1 MNKNS
6 NRLFVACTIS
16 LVASAIGFVVRA
28 FLLNDLGRKFNLS
41 ESQLGSIQGAGLYPQ
56 AVTMILSALVVD
68 RIGYRRMMVF
78 AFLCHIVSA
87 VITMMANGYAALYL
101 GTFIFALAGGVVEG
115 VINPVTA
122 TLYPKEK
129 THYLNILHAGW
140 PGGMVLG
147 GLVVITLGAIGG
159 ENSWRWKVG
168 LYLVPTLIYGWMM
181 LREEFPVQ
189 ERVAAGV
196 SYVDMLK
203 ECGWGGCFLICLF
216 LGYAFDEILR
226 VFNLSISTPIILAIG
241 VLPTLLI
248 AAKIRSFGRPMFIF
262 LMLIMTLLAT
272 TELGT
277 DSWIAALMTPVL
289 HNAGPNAGN
298 WVLIYTSA
306 IMFVLRFFAGPIAHR
321 ISPLGLLALCAA
333 VACVGLTWL
342 SYAGAAPM
350 IVFLAATCY
359 GFGKTFFWPT
369 TLGVVSEQFPK
380 GGALTLSA
388 VSAVGLIAVGV
399 LGNPLLGALQ
409 DESLDRNLASQN
421 AAIHAKVAE
430 PAQTKYGFT
439 YRPLDKAK
447 LAALPA
453 PEQTEVER
461 IRAGNNQATLRRVAV
476 LPAIMFVCYLSLIAW
491 FRARG
496 GYREVQ
502 LQTMPAL

>member
-1 MNKNS
+1 
-6 NRLFVACTIS
+6 
-16 LVASAIGFVVRA
+16 
-28 FLLNDLGRKFNLS
+28 
-41 ESQLGSIQGAGLYPQ
+41 
-56 AVTMILSALVVD
+56 
-68 RIGYRRMMVF
+68 
-78 AFLCHIVSA
+78 
-87 VITMMANGYAALYL
+87 
-101 GTFIFALAGGVVEG
+101 
-115 VINPVTA
+115 
-122 TLYPKEK
+122 
-129 THYLNILHAGW
+129 
-140 PGGMVLG
+140 VLG

-168 LYLVPTLIYGWMM
+168 LYVVPTLIYGWMM

-216 LGYAFDEILR
+216 LGYALDEILR
-226 VFNLSISTPIILAIG
+226 VFNLSLSTPIILAIG
-241 VLPTLLI
+241 IIPTALF

-333 VACVGLTWL
+333 VACLGLTWL

-380 GGALTLSA
+380 GGALTLSS

-409 DESLDRNLASQN
+409 DESLDKNLANQN
-421 AAIHAKVAE
+421 SAIHAKVAE

-439 YRPLDKAK
+439 YRPLDKSKIAT
-447 LAALPA
+447 LAA
-453 PEQTEVER
+453 PEQAEVER
-461 IRAGNNQATLRRVAV
+461 IRAANNQATLRRVAV
-476 LPAIMFVCYLSLIAW
+476 LPAIMFICYLILIAW

-502 LQTMPAL
+502 LQTVGAA

>member
-1 MNKNS
+1 
-6 NRLFVACTIS
+6 
-16 LVASAIGFVVRA
+16 
-28 FLLNDLGRKFNLS
+28 
-41 ESQLGSIQGAGLYPQ
+41 LYPQ

-68 RIGYRRMMVF
+68 RIGYRRAMFF
-78 AFLCHIVSA
+78 AFACHIASA
-87 VITMMANGYAALYL
+87 AITMTANGYVALYL

-122 TLYPKEK
+122 TLYPKSK

-147 GLVVITLGAIGG
+147 GLVVITLGAIGR
-159 ENSWRWKVG
+159 ESSWRWKVG

-181 LREEFPVQ
+181 WREEFPVQ

-216 LGYAFDEILR
+216 MGYALDEILR
-226 VFNLSISTPIILAIG
+226 VFSMSLSTPVIFAIG
-241 VLPTLLI
+241 ILPTLLF
-248 AAKIRSFGRPMFIF
+248 AVKIRSFGRPMFVF

-298 WVLIYTSA
+298 FVLIYTSA

-321 ISPLGLLALCAA
+321 ISPLGLLAACAA

-342 SYAGAAPM
+342 SRAGAAPM
-350 IVFLAATCY
+350 MVFLAATCY
-359 GFGKTFFWPT
+359 GCGKTFFWPT

-380 GGALTLSA
+380 GGALTLSS

-409 DESLDRNLASQN
+409 DESLDRNLARSNPALHQK
-421 AAIHAKVAE
+421 IAE
-430 PAQTKYGFT
+430 APQKKYGFV
-439 YRPLDKAK
+439 YRPLDKTRI
-447 LAALPA
+447 AALPA
-453 PEQTEVER
+453 AEQGEVEQ
-461 IRAGNNQATLRRVAV
+461 IRAVNNQATLRRVAI
-476 LPAIMFVCYLSLIAW
+476 LPAIMFACYIGLIGW
-491 FRARG
+491 FRSRG
-496 GYREVQ
+496 GYRDVQ
-502 LQTMPAL
+502 LTAVPIVPAQ